1 MRESD
6 KVKGK
11 VKAATMKTASEGVS
25 RRSFLET
32 ALATG
37 ALAGTAYIGLGRDM
51 SAFAQASDP
60 IVIGHHCEL
69 TGGFASWGYW
79 HNKAALAATKQI
91 NDMGGIAGRKLELV
105 TEDTESNPASGA
117 RKLRSLI
124 QRNNVSF
131 VAGSVHSGVMLA
143 SIPVATELKT
153 VYFSTGEA
161 TEATGEKGTRYSF
174 RTGTDTYGLA
184 AAGAPWAF
192 QNLGKKWTI
201 ISPDYAW
208 GHSHYKEHKAVI
220 EKLGGKVYDPIFVPL
235 DAKDLVPYLARI
247 PQDTE
252 VLFSVFFGALSI
264 AFYTQAKSMGLEKTM
279 KMYSVSGTIEAIAPA
294 DLKGAAEGV
303 YIVENFPR
311 MLKYK
316 DDAFHREYNKLLGTD
331 DVHAREA
338 GSDKVN
344 AKSHSWQSWENLF
357 ALKKAIEVSGWKQKK
372 DDQGVIE
379 ALEGLSMDNSLGFA
393 QGAKVLR
400 KEDHSGMIDCYISRI
415 EGDEFHVKKK
425 ITREEMASL
434 LPPRVD
440 FSKQPL

>member
-1 MRESD
+1 MHESD
-6 KVKGK
+6 KIKSK
-11 VKAATMKTASEGVS
+11 VKVRVKAGQQGVT

-32 ALATG
+32 ALAGG
-37 ALAGTAYIGLGRDM
+37 AVAGTAYLGLARDM
-51 SAFAQASDP
+51 SAFAQAGGP

-79 HNKAALAATKQI
+79 HNKAALAAAKQI
-91 NDMGGIAGRKLELV
+91 NDGGGIAGRKLELV

-124 QRNNVSF
+124 QRNNAAFIS
-131 VAGSVHSGVMLA
+131 GSVHSGVMLA

-184 AAGAPWAF
+184 AAGARWAY
-192 QNLGKKWTI
+192 QNLGKRWTI

-208 GHSHYKEHKAVI
+208 GHSHFKEHKAVI
-220 EKLGGKVYDPIFVPL
+220 EKLGGKVHDPIFVPL

-316 DDAFHREYNKLLGTD
+316 DDAFHRDYNKLLGMD
-331 DVHAREA
+331 DVNAREA
-338 GSDKVN
+338 GSGKVN

-372 DDQGVIE
+372 DDQGAIE
-379 ALEGLSMDNSLGFA
+379 ALEGLTMDNSLGFA

-400 KEDHSGMIDCYISRI
+400 KQDHSGMIDCYISRI
-415 EGDEFHVKKK
+415 ENDEFHVKKK
-425 ITREEMASL
+425 ITKEEMAAL

-440 FSKQPL
+440 FTKQAL